1 MSTGRGDE
9 RKPSSKGRVEPD
21 VSRRR
26 PERRSNSNLN
36 SNSNSN
42 LNSNDAVQPVRTGIP
57 AG

>member
-26 PERRSNSNLN
+26 PKRR

-42 LNSNDAVQPVRTGIP
+42 LNSNGAVQPVRTGIP